1 MHRIGRSACSPRPSL
16 APGPNCSAG
25 SFAPPPS
32 AMAPRCNFYEDEDL
46 RVARNVIQ
54 ASIKTQHHA
63 ARAES
68 FQLATRALP
77 GSCSRWSRPMQ
88 SSLSLA
94 VGQSSA
100 LWFLAKDQRWL
111 NRLKNPMESPD
122 FTMLV
127 SIASLCHR
135 MASPFEKSWHSPG
148 IITPRKQN
156 NQRALRSHR
165 WEDPSEVTPPAFRS
179 SAHTSGG
186 PQPPNGDEL
195 SHTYRRFERKF
206 NNKGLVE

>member
-1 MHRIGRSACSPRPSL
+1 MFEANLWHRCIGSACSPIPSL

-32 AMAPRCNFYEDEDL
+32 TMAPRCNFYGEDEDL

-94 VGQSSA
+94 RAVFGSVVPLPRSKVVEAVEEPHHEHQKYPKIMLQILVTSATRLTNSVG
-100 LWFLAKDQRWL
+100 
-111 NRLKNPMESPD
+111 P
-122 FTMLV
+122 
-127 SIASLCHR
+127 
-135 MASPFEKSWHSPG
+135 
-148 IITPRKQN
+148 
-156 NQRALRSHR
+156 
-165 WEDPSEVTPPAFRS
+165 
-179 SAHTSGG
+179 
-186 PQPPNGDEL
+186 
-195 SHTYRRFERKF
+195 
-206 NNKGLVE
+206 